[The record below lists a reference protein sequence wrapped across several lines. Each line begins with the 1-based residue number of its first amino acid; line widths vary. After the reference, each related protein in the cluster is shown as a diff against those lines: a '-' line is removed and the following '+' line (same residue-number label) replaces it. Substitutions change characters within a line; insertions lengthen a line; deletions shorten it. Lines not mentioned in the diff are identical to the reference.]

1 MSQLKKLKEE
11 RARVATEMRAMYDL
25 AEKEN
30 RGFNA
35 QEDEHW
41 KKADA
46 DIEALDTRIANAEK
60 LEQREALLNQSSG
73 LQAGGNIPNQENRA
87 GDQGDPNKVNE
98 SATFRSWLRS
108 GMEDLTPE
116 QRQWMQGRRIDSKE
130 VRALAAG
137 ANNAGGFAV
146 AQDFYNK
153 LEVAMKLWGGMLNVS
168 EILRTDTGALLPMPT
183 LNWTSLV
190 ATIIGENAQSTL
202 DASTPFGAV
211 NLGAYTYRTLVLPIS
226 YEFLQDSAFGENTII
241 DAFGEQLGRGLNAH
255 LTTGTGTG
263 QPQGIVTAAT
273 SGKVGVV
280 GQTLSVIYDDL
291 VDLEHS
297 VDPAYR
303 QNAKWMLHD
312 SGLKVIKKLKDL
324 NGLPLFVPAVSGA
337 AYDTILSYPYQI
349 NQDMP
354 VMAANAK
361 SIVFG
366 RLDKYKTRIVRDVT
380 MLRLVE
386 RYADFLQVGFLGFM
400 RADGKL
406 LDAGTNPVKY
416 YQNSAT

>member
-1 MSQLKKLKEE
+1 MSQLKKLREE
-11 RARVATEMRAMYDL
+11 RARVAQEMRTMYDL

-35 QEDEHW
+35 QEDEQW
-41 KKADA
+41 KKAEA
-46 DIEALDTRIANAEK
+46 DIEALDVRIANAEK
-60 LEQREALLNQSSG
+60 LEQREALLGQSQG
-73 LQAGGNIPNQENRA
+73 LLAGGDIPNAENRA
-87 GDQGDPNKVNE
+87 GEHGDPNKIDE
-98 SATFRSWLRS
+98 AATFRNWLRS
-108 GMEDLTPE
+108 GMEDLTLE
-116 QRQWMQGRRIDSKE
+116 QRQWMQGRRVDSKE

-137 ANNAGGFAV
+137 TNNAGGFTV

-153 LEVAMKLWGGMLNVS
+153 LEIAMKMWGGMLNVS
-168 EILRTDTGALLPMPT
+168 EILRTDTGATLPMPT
-183 LNWTSLV
+183 LNWTTLV
-190 ATIIGENAQSTL
+190 ATIIGENVQSTL
-202 DASTPFGAV
+202 DTSTPFGAV

-226 YEFLQDSAFGENTII
+226 YEFLQDSAFGEGTII

-273 SGKVGVV
+273 SGKVGTT
-280 GQTLSVIYDDL
+280 GQTLTVIYDDL

-303 QNAKWMLHD
+303 ANAKWMLHD
-312 SGLKVIKKLKDL
+312 SSLKVIKKLKDL

-366 RLDKYKTRIVRDVT
+366 RLDKYKTRIVKDVT

-406 LDAGTNPVKY
+406 LDAGTNPVKF

>member
-1 MSQLKKLKEE
+1 MSQLKKLREE

-35 QEDEHW
+35 QEDEQW
-41 KKADA
+41 KKAEA
-46 DIEALDTRIANAEK
+46 DIEALDIRIANAEK
-60 LEQREALLNQSSG
+60 LEQREAMLSASTG
-73 LQAGGNIPNQENRA
+73 LMAGGNNL
-87 GDQGDPNKVNE
+87 GDQGENRGDSNQIDE

-108 GMEDLTPE
+108 GMEDLTVE
-116 QRQWMQGRRIDSKE
+116 QRQWMQGRRVDSKE

-137 ANNAGGFAV
+137 TNNAGGFTV

-153 LEVAMKLWGGMLNVS
+153 LEIAMKMWGGMLNVS
-168 EILRTDTGALLPMPT
+168 EILRTDTGAVLPMPT
-183 LNWTSLV
+183 LNWTTLV
-190 ATIIGENAQSTL
+190 ATIIGENVQSTL
-202 DASTPFGAV
+202 DTSTPFGAV

-226 YEFLQDSAFGENTII
+226 YEFLQDSAFGEGTII

-263 QPQGIVTAAT
+263 QPQGIVTAAV
-273 SGKVGVV
+273 SGKVGTT
-280 GQTLSVIYDDL
+280 GQTLTVIYDDL

-303 QNAKWMLHD
+303 QTAKWMFHD
-312 SGLKVIKKLKDL
+312 SSLKVIKKLKDG

-406 LDAGTNPVKY
+406 LDAGTNPVKF